1 MKTKD
6 IIEAMARVLCLDAND
21 LELGYEAF
29 EHDFFKQEGIV
40 C

>member
-6 IIEAMARVLCLDAND
+6 IIEAMARVLGLDAS
-21 LELGYEAF
+21 ELASGYDAF
-29 EHDFFKQEGIV
+29 VNDFFKQEGIT